1 MNTAYIIAGYRS
13 AVGKSGKGF
22 FKFTRPDNLAADVV
36 KHLVASVPGLD
47 KEKIDFMCAQSAL
60 VALKKIDTVLGVM
73 GEDENN
79 QSDEIVELIK
89 RRNMARDNKE
99 WAVADGIRKELDA
112 MGIVLEDTSEGTIWK
127 KK

>member
-1 MNTAYIIAGYRS
+1 MLVRFSEKLGDDLNI
-13 AVGKSGKGF
+13 SGALGEL
-22 FKFTRPDNLAADVV
+22 FTWVNEMF
-36 KHLVASVPGLD
+36 SGLD
-47 KEKIDFMCAQSAL
+47 KEKIDYMCAQSAL

-73 GEDENN
+73 GEGENS

-99 WAVADGIRKELDA
+99 WAIADGLRKELDA